1 MSSNFLMRGPAAP
14 GPIET
19 GGNGRVHT
27 RYNAKRGYHRFG
39 FRPVYPDQA
48 ETILEALALARDA
61 FGTTYDAV
69 ALDNICIHF
78 LGTFDGPPAIN
89 IENDEIEQP

>member
-1 MSSNFLMRGPAAP
+1 MSSNFLKSGPAAP

-39 FRPVYPDQA
+39 FRPVHPDQA
-48 ETILEALALARDA
+48 ETILQALAIAREA
-61 FGTTYDAV
+61 RGTEFDAV
-69 ALDNICIHF
+69 ALEDICLHF
-78 LGTFDGPPAIN
+78 LSTFD
-89 IENDEIEQP
+89 